1 MYAHPPFIFFGSID
15 FSMLNFIP
23 NFLSIE
29 IYFTLNFLPIYFST
43 ATKHFVFFLK
53 RSNQSL
59 SDDFISIYCYRY
71 VYIITTAARSTSS
84 LGTNEAV
91 GTNRYL
97 PSVLDRLQA
106 TRGLRHDADLLAQ
119 AEQATKRSSSRPRAH
134 SAVRVHGCPRS
145 VGPSSQLRLQPH

>member
-1 MYAHPPFIFFGSID
+1 MPILPSSSLDRLMFLCSISSLTSFQSKYISPSISFLFI
-15 FSMLNFIP
+15 LVQQP
-23 NFLSIE
+23 N
-29 IYFTLNFLPIYFST
+29 TLF
-43 ATKHFVFFLK
+43 FFLK